1 MIFAEN
7 SGVLALARSSH
18 KSSPH
23 SEPAPLTRAQMRRL
37 AEFRFQ
43 LRKFLHFSSLAAEA
57 AGLRAQQYQLL
68 QCVWGMPEELDPTI
82 ANVAARMLLKHN
94 SAVELV
100 DRTIEQGLL
109 RRCPDPTDHRRILL
123 RMTPLGEKLLAS
135 LAAWHLR
142 ELEDTGPELIR
153 ALRRVLLSPQQSPAG
168 RSGDKTPTRIDGARE
183 SRGSR

>member
-7 SGVLALARSSH
+7 SGVLSLTRQGQ
-18 KSSPH
+18 KSSSTS
-23 SEPAPLTRAQMRRL
+23 SEPVPLTRAQMRRL

-43 LRKFLHFSSLAAEA
+43 LRKFLHFSSLAADA

-109 RRCPDPTDHRRILL
+109 RRCRGQGIARR
-123 RMTPLGEKLLAS
+123 PLVAERAS
-135 LAAWHLR
+135 SRRPR
-142 ELEDTGPELIR
+142 E
-153 ALRRVLLSPQQSPAG
+153 
-168 RSGDKTPTRIDGARE
+168 RS
-183 SRGSR
+183 